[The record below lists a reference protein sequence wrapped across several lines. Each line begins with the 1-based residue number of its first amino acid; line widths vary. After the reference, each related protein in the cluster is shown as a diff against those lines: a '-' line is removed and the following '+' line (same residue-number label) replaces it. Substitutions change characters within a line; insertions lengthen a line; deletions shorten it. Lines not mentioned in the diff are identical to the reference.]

1 VSPTADER
9 KIRVIAVSPG
19 PINTGVAEKTMS
31 KETADQIRAQLSSEI
46 PLGRLGNPVEVAKAL
61 VFLAFEATFTTGAEF
76 PVDGGGTQI

>member
-1 VSPTADER
+1 MYFR
-9 KIRVIAVSPG
+9 KI
-19 PINTGVAEKTMS
+19 INTGVAEKTMS
-31 KETADQIRAQLSSEI
+31 KEAADQIRAQLSSEI